1 MQAGTIPLCAVGNT
15 VDVGRCC
22 ASPQLVFHYGLPSD
36 GDDADGC
43 CASPQLVCHHGL
55 PSDGDD
61 ADGCCASPQ
70 LV

>member
-15 VDVGRCC
+15 VDVGR
-22 ASPQLVFHYGLPSD
+22 
-36 GDDADGC
+36 C